1 MMRRRSQARDSFAA
15 VRYAVDTGA
24 MPPPRRPSLLARH
37 KRVVLPLAAVTL
49 LGAAFFA
56 KEARR
61 VPAEIPAAALDCTS
75 ARDVWRPACRPE
87 NVQSWVAKA
96 ASARDESPAATGA
109 IEEQGKRASTPKR
122 IAAGSSKPESKPATP
137 EPVRVAEAKPE
148 PVRAAPPA
156 AEPAPQVRTLEAVKP
171 EPVRAAE
178 AKPEPQPVRPAP
190 APVAA
195 VTALPERQATH
206 QAATLVAPE
215 PPARPAALQVEQ
227 PSKPEPLPVIA
238 EPPRAPVKVTAEPA
252 APSPAEADESARRKR
267 HDRLAARTARR
278 EAARTVALAEKRE
291 AAAQKA
297 AELAEKREAAAQKA
311 AELAEKREAA
321 AQKAAALAEK
331 REAQR
336 ARAPAAR
343 REEQQAPPRRLARV
357 RPAEPGIR
365 TTAYFPPGFVQALR
379 AYNGR
384 YAYDY

>member
-1 MMRRRSQARDSFAA
+1 MRRRSQARDSFAA

-24 MPPPRRPSLLARH
+24 MPPPRRPSFPARH
-37 KRVVLPLAAVTL
+37 KRVVLPVAAVTL
-49 LGAAFFA
+49 LGAAFLA
-56 KEARR
+56 QEARR
-61 VPAEIPAAALDCTS
+61 VPAEIPAAAIDCTS

-96 ASARDESPAATGA
+96 ASARDESPAVTGA

-156 AEPAPQVRTLEAVKP
+156 AEPAPQVRTVEAVKP

-178 AKPEPQPVRPAP
+178 AKPEPQPIKPAP
-190 APVAA
+190 APVAT
-195 VTALPERQATH
+195 VTERPERQPTQ
-206 QAATLVAPE
+206 QAATPVAPE
-215 PPARPAALQVEQ
+215 PPARPAAQVEQ
-227 PSKPEPLPVIA
+227 PSKPEPLPIIA
-238 EPPRAPVKVTAEPA
+238 EPPRAPVKVAAEPA

-267 HDRLAARTARR
+267 LDRLAARTARR
-278 EAARTVALAEKRE
+278 EAVR
-291 AAAQKA
+291 AAA
-297 AELAEKREAAAQKA
+297 
-311 AELAEKREAA
+311 LAEKREAA

-336 ARAPAAR
+336 ARVLAAR
-343 REEQQAPPRRLARV
+343 RDEQQASPRRLARV
-357 RPAEPGIR
+357 RPAEQGIR

-379 AYNGR
+379 HYNGR

>member
-1 MMRRRSQARDSFAA
+1 MQSIAA
-15 VRYAVDTGA
+15 AGISA
-24 MPPPRRPSLLARH
+24 
-37 KRVVLPLAAVTL
+37 
-49 LGAAFFA
+49 G
-56 KEARR
+56 ARR
-61 VPAEIPAAALDCTS
+61 ASWARNAAPRSVTATTEIPAAVIDCTS

-96 ASARDESPAATGA
+96 ASARDEGPAATGA

-156 AEPAPQVRTLEAVKP
+156 AEPAPQVRTVEAVKP

-178 AKPEPQPVRPAP
+178 VKPEPPPVRPAP

-195 VTALPERQATH
+195 VTERPERQPTQ
-206 QAATLVAPE
+206 QAATPVAPE
-215 PPARPAALQVEQ
+215 PPARPAAQVEQ
-227 PSKPEPLPVIA
+227 PSKPEPLPIIA
-238 EPPRAPVKVTAEPA
+238 EPPRAPVKVAAEPA

-278 EAARTVALAEKRE
+278 EAA
-291 AAAQKA
+291 
-297 AELAEKREAAAQKA
+297 
-311 AELAEKREAA
+311 
-321 AQKAAALAEK
+321 ALAEK

-336 ARAPAAR
+336 ARVLAAR
-343 REEQQAPPRRLARV
+343 RDEQQASPRRLARV
-357 RPAEPGIR
+357 RPAEQGIR

-379 AYNGR
+379 HYNGR

>member
-1 MMRRRSQARDSFAA
+1 MRRRSQARDSFAA

-37 KRVVLPLAAVTL
+37 KRVVLPVAALTL
-49 LGAAFFA
+49 LGAGFLA

-61 VPAEIPAAALDCTS
+61 APAEIPTAAIDCTS

-96 ASARDESPAATGA
+96 ASARDETPAATGA

-122 IAAGSSKPESKPATP
+122 IAAGPSKPESKPATTEAAP
-137 EPVRVAEAKPE
+137 EPARKAAPATPASEPVRVAEAKPE

-156 AEPAPQVRTLEAVKP
+156 AEPAPQVRTVEAAKP

-178 AKPEPQPVRPAP
+178 VKPEPQPVRPAP

-195 VTALPERQATH
+195 VTALPERQPTQ
-206 QAATLVAPE
+206 QAATPVAPE
-215 PPARPAALQVEQ
+215 PPARPALQVEQ
-227 PSKPEPLPVIA
+227 PSKPEPLPAIAA
-238 EPPRAPVKVTAEPA
+238 EPPRAPVKVAAEPA
-252 APSPAEADESARRKR
+252 APSSAEADENARRKR
-267 HDRLAARTARR
+267 HDRLAARTVRR
-278 EAARTVALAEKRE
+278 EAA
-291 AAAQKA
+291 
-297 AELAEKREAAAQKA
+297 
-311 AELAEKREAA
+311 LAEKREAA

-336 ARAPAAR
+336 ARALAAR
-343 REEQQAPPRRLARV
+343 REEQQASPRRLARV
-357 RPAEPGIR
+357 RPAEPGIH

-379 AYNGR
+379 HYNGR

>member
-1 MMRRRSQARDSFAA
+1 MMRRRSQAGDSFAA

-24 MPPPRRPSLLARH
+24 MPPPRRRSFLARQ
-37 KRVVLPLAAVTL
+37 KWVVLP
-49 LGAAFFA
+49 
-56 KEARR
+56 
-61 VPAEIPAAALDCTS
+61 AAAATLIGAGFLANETRRQSTATATAAIDCSS

-156 AEPAPQVRTLEAVKP
+156 AEPAPQVRTVEAVKP

-195 VTALPERQATH
+195 VTALPERQPTQ
-206 QAATLVAPE
+206 QAATPVAPE

-238 EPPRAPVKVTAEPA
+238 EPPRAPVKVAAEPA
-252 APSPAEADESARRKR
+252 APSSAEADENARRKR
-267 HDRLAARTARR
+267 HDRLAARTVRR
-278 EAARTVALAEKRE
+278 EAA
-291 AAAQKA
+291 
-297 AELAEKREAAAQKA
+297 
-311 AELAEKREAA
+311 LAEKREAA

-336 ARAPAAR
+336 ARALAAR
-343 REEQQAPPRRLARV
+343 REEQQASPRRLARV
-357 RPAEPGIR
+357 RPAEPGIH
-365 TTAYFPPGFVQALR
+365 TTAYFPPGFVQAIR
-379 AYNGR
+379 HYNGR

>member
-37 KRVVLPLAAVTL
+37 NRVVLPLAAVTL
-49 LGAAFFA
+49 LGAAFLA
-56 KEARR
+56 REARR
-61 VPAEIPAAALDCTS
+61 VPAEIPAAAIDCTS

-122 IAAGSSKPESKPATP
+122 IAAGSSKPEPKPATP
-137 EPVRVAEAKPE
+137 EPVRAAEAKPE

-156 AEPAPQVRTLEAVKP
+156 AEPAPQVRTVEAAKP

-178 AKPEPQPVRPAP
+178 VKPEPQPVRPAP

-195 VTALPERQATH
+195 VTELPERRPTQ
-206 QAATLVAPE
+206 QAATPVAPE
-215 PPARPAALQVEQ
+215 PPARPALQVAQ
-227 PSKPEPLPVIA
+227 PSKPEPLPFVA
-238 EPPRAPVKVTAEPA
+238 EPPRAPVKVAAEPA
-252 APSPAEADESARRKR
+252 TPSPAEADESARRKR

-278 EAARTVALAEKRE
+278 EAVRAVALAEKRE

-297 AELAEKREAAAQKA
+297 AELAEKREAAALKA

-321 AQKAAALAEK
+321 AQKAAELAEK

-336 ARAPAAR
+336 ARALAAR
-343 REEQQAPPRRLARV
+343 REEQQASPRRLARV
-357 RPAEPGIR
+357 RAPEPGIR

-379 AYNGR
+379 HYNGR